1 MRICVQPSTVPSIEV
16 DLEVKVSQLA
26 IRSARRRH
34 HDDEWPVFA
43 NILFGVPLVLI
54 RVEIDPAHQV
64 DVLANGK
71 LASNSQSRCPGLS
84 SAEFADVKAPDVPLA
99 EGATR
104 LSSSLKPGGTTLAR
118 KKVGVEGE
126 RNFSEEDLNRRSPNS
141 DQWGLFV
148 SLTPPMEYYSAN
160 QKQSGNPNIAEA
172 KR

>member
-1 MRICVQPSTVPSIEV
+1 MTEDHNRE
-16 DLEVKVSQLA
+16 
-26 IRSARRRH
+26 
-34 HDDEWPVFA
+34 A
-43 NILFGVPLVLI
+43 NAHPLVGLLFWVLGKDLHGGSSRDSVSDELSHGSPAI
-54 RVEIDPAHQV
+54 DTPDTLGSSDGRVLSWKDDNPDE
-64 DVLANGK
+64 K
-71 LASNSQSRCPGLS
+71 LVTWH
-84 SAEFADVKAPDVPLA
+84 EFADVKAPDVPLA

-104 LSSSLKPGGTTLAR
+104 LSSSLKPGGTMLAR

-148 SLTPPMEYYSAN
+148 SLTPPMECYSAN